1 MSGNLRAVFAIVA
14 VASAVA
20 YSKWR
25 DNAIYGIPEAS
36 VNGFIPVV
44 MPDGAAAD
52 TVIVFTPPDCPSRAL
67 NRTRALQEKLTGLGV
82 PYVATSHYSLTG
94 VERFNEGDITRTKQ
108 VLEGTVPAVFV
119 NGMGRANPD
128 VHKVA
133 AEYERTKR
141 GR

>member
-1 MSGNLRAVFAIVA
+1 MGGNLRVVFAIIA
-14 VASAVA
+14 VASGVA
-20 YSKWR
+20 FVKWR
-25 DNAIYGIPEAS
+25 DASIYNIPEAS

-44 MPDGAAAD
+44 MPDGAHAN

-67 NRTRALQEKLTGLGV
+67 NRARSLQEKLTGLGV
-82 PYVATSHYSLTG
+82 PYVATSSYSLTG
-94 VERFNEGDITRTKQ
+94 VERHDEADIQRTKA
-108 VLEGTVPAVFV
+108 VLDGTIPAVFV

-128 VHKVA
+128 AHQVA

>member
-1 MSGNLRAVFAIVA
+1 LGGNLRVVFAIVA
-14 VASAVA
+14 VASGVA
-20 YSKWR
+20 FVKWR
-25 DNAIYGIPEAS
+25 DASIYDIPEAS

-44 MPDGAAAD
+44 MPDGARGD

-67 NRTRALQEKLTGLGV
+67 NRARALQDKLTGLGV
-82 PYVATSHYSLTG
+82 PFVATSSYSLTG
-94 VERFNEGDITRTKQ
+94 LEQYSEADIQRTRA
-108 VLEGTVPAVFV
+108 VLDGTIPAVFV

-128 VHKVA
+128 VQQVA